1 MLVVS
6 AGAIF
11 SCARQLIALVMAGM
25 QISAAANMIFCVFF
39 MLLIDLVNVYVLT
52 FYNKSVVC
60 GKYTFRKFGC
70 QYFVRRELMGQ
81 MGEP

>member
-39 MLLIDLVNVYVLT
+39 MLLIDLVNVLT
-52 FYNKSVVC
+52 FDYQSVVC